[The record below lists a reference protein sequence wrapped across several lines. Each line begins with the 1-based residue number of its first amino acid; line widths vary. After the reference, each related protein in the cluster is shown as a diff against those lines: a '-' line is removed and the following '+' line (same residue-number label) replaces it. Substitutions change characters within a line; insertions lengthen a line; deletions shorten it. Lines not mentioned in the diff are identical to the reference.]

1 MSLIAELRR
10 RNVFRVG
17 IAYGIMSWV
26 LLQAADFLLDLIGAP
41 NWVIQSLFIIVAL
54 GLPVALFFAWAFE
67 LTPEGIKR
75 EKEVDP
81 NESIAPVTG
90 RKLDRTIM
98 ALLAIA
104 VVYFALDKFV
114 LQRPD
119 TTAPTEVS
127 VQAEVEMIPSI
138 AVLPLADM
146 SPDGGDNE
154 YFSDGL
160 TEELL
165 NILAKIKELQV
176 AGRTS
181 SFAFKGQNEDLRE
194 IGRKL
199 NVAHILEGSVRK
211 DDANN
216 RVRITLQL
224 IDTESGFHLWSETYD
239 RDLEDIFALQEE
251 IAEQVASALRVTLLG
266 EDTARLQQVAST
278 DVDVYDLF
286 LQGRYELGL
295 GGFANLERAENLFQ
309 QVLAQDPDYL
319 PARMGLAET
328 WAQMG
333 RTGSINTAQAVERG
347 VPALQVIL
355 EQEPD
360 NASALALLADYQQA
374 VGDDAE
380 AVGNFQ
386 RALEL
391 DPNNA
396 ITLIRYGSFL
406 FDNAEVERG
415 IALIDR
421 AVEIEPLDPQVLWES
436 CGTSGPLGQFEKALS
451 ACRRIQELRPDGP
464 QGYYGEALAYS
475 YQGNIP
481 QTLVSYEQAILRDPE
496 DYEMIA
502 AIAMFWLAV
511 GDDEQARAWLNRAE
525 AIGAGQPIPTHAR
538 ILLLE
543 FSEQYDQAGEL
554 AAAALARKMD
564 DRHNS
569 EYFFRRANTAAAA
582 HDGDWERG
590 LAPYREVMPWL
601 FEAELVFPED
611 AAAWVQ
617 DIIFVAALMKAAEPL
632 SDRPEKLLDFAQANA
647 ASFHPK
653 AGQMTLPYQLA
664 QVYAL
669 RGEREKALEQIRA
682 YQAFGLF
689 IYWRQDLLLNPA
701 FASLRN
707 DPEFRTLV
715 EQHAAL
721 AEQQRIEARALLGVD
736 S

>member
-17 IAYGIMSWV
+17 IAYGIMGWV

-81 NESIAPVTG
+81 NESIAPLTG

-98 ALLAIA
+98 ALLALA

-114 LQRPD
+114 LQRPE
-119 TTAPTEVS
+119 TVAPATEVS
-127 VQAEVEMIPSI
+127 AAAEAEIIPSI

-146 SPDGGDNE
+146 SPGGDNE

-165 NILAKIKELQV
+165 NILAKIKKLQV

-181 SFAFKGQNEDLRE
+181 SFAFKGQNEDLRD

-211 DDANN
+211 DDTSN

-251 IAEQVASALRVTLLG
+251 IAEQVAGALRVALLG
-266 EDTARLQQVAST
+266 EDTERLQQVAST

-286 LQGRYELGL
+286 LKGRYELGL
-295 GGFANLERAENLFQ
+295 GGFINLERAENLFQ

-319 PARMGLAET
+319 PARMGLADT

-333 RTGSINTAQAVERG
+333 RTGAISVAQTVERG
-347 VPALQVIL
+347 VPMLEAIL
-355 EQEPD
+355 GQEPD
-360 NASALALLADYQQA
+360 NAAALALLANYQQ
-374 VGDDAE
+374 VGGNHADALR
-380 AVGNFQ
+380 NFQ
-386 RALEL
+386 RALEIE
-391 DPNNA
+391 PNNA
-396 ITLIRYGSFL
+396 AILTRYGRYL
-406 FDNAEVERG
+406 FDQAEAERG
-415 IALIDR
+415 VAMIDR
-421 AVEIEPLDPQVLWES
+421 AMEIEPLDPQVTWES
-436 CGTSGPLGQFEKALS
+436 CATSGELGLFEKALI

-464 QGYYGEALAYS
+464 QGYYGEGKAQS
-475 YQGNIP
+475 YQGRMP
-481 QTLVSYEQAILRDPE
+481 QTLVGYDRAIQRDPE

-502 AIAMFWLAV
+502 AMAMFWLAV

-525 AIGAGQPIPTHAR
+525 AIGAGQPIPTNAR
-538 ILLLE
+538 ILFLE
-543 FSEQYDQAGEL
+543 FKEQYEQAGDL
-554 AAAALARKMD
+554 AAAALARHMD
-564 DRHNS
+564 DRHGS
-569 EYFFRRANTAAAA
+569 EFFLRRANAAAA
-582 HDGDWERG
+582 ARDGDWERG
-590 LAPYREVMPWL
+590 LAPYREVMPGL
-601 FEAELVFPED
+601 FEDELVFPED
-611 AAAWVQ
+611 VALTLP
-617 DIIFVAALMKAAEPL
+617 DIIFVAALMKAVEPL
-632 SDRPEKLLDFAQANA
+632 SGRPAELLTFAEANVTRQ
-647 ASFHPK
+647 HPSMGK
-653 AGQMTLPYQLA
+653 MSVPLALA
-664 QVYAL
+664 QINAI
-669 RGEREKALEQIRA
+669 RGDREQAFEQIEA
-682 YQAFGLF
+682 YQAFGLLPP
-689 IYWRQDLLLNPA
+689 WRQHLLDNPA
-701 FASLRN
+701 FMPLRD
-707 DPEFRTLV
+707 DPRFRALIAKQ
-715 EQHAAL
+715 EAL
-721 AEQQRIEARALLGVD
+721 AEQQRVEARALLGVD